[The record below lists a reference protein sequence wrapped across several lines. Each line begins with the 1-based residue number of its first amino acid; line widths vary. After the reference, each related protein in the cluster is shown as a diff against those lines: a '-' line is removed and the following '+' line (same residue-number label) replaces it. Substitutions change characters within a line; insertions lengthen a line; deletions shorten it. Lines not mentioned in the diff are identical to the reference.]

1 MFFYLAKTFWFF
13 AQPLNLAIFLTFAA
27 MVAALFGR
35 RRLAIAGSGLG
46 VLVLVLSAWTSFGPM
61 LMAPLEG
68 RFQRPAAMPQHVN
81 GIIVLGGGMEGAI
94 NLARGGHELNRG
106 GDRFVEALRLARLY
120 PDAKILI
127 SGGVGTV
134 LLAGEGDAD
143 TALRL
148 FGDFGFPRER
158 LIIEDKSR
166 DTFENARLSKELVNP
181 QPGETWLLIT
191 SAFHMPRSMGL
202 FRKVGFPVTPWPS
215 DYRTTSAEGIGV
227 FQDNPTDLLDVTTT
241 AMREW
246 IGLAGYWLAGRID
259 TIFPGPE

>member
-1 MFFYLAKTFWFF
+1 VFFYLAKTFWFF
-13 AQPLNLAIFLTFAA
+13 AQPLNLAIFLTFAGV
-27 MVAALFGR
+27 VAGLSGR
-35 RRLAIAGSGLG
+35 RRWAIAGGGLG
-46 VLVLVLSAWTSFGPM
+46 VLVLVLSAWTSFGAM

-68 RFQRPAAMPQHVN
+68 RFQRPAGMPPHVD

-94 NLARGGHELNRG
+94 NLMRGGYEMNRA

-134 LLAGEGDAD
+134 LLNGEGDAD

-158 LIIEDKSR
+158 LMIEDKSR
-166 DTFENARLSKELVNP
+166 DTAENARFSKELVNP
-181 QPGETWLLIT
+181 RPGETWLLIT
-191 SAFHMPRSMGL
+191 SAFHMPRSIGL
-202 FRKVGFPVTPWPS
+202 FRKVGFPVVPWPS
-215 DYRTTSAEGIGV
+215 DYRTTGAEGIAV
-227 FQDNPTDLLDVTTT
+227 FQDNPTDLLDVTTM
-241 AMREW
+241 AVREW

-259 TIFPGPE
+259 ILFPGP